1 MGIETVYSVVMVG
14 LGCLG
19 LAMTAKIAA
28 LAPGAG
34 ERLHLANL
42 VMDILGTARQQAAF
56 TASQQEAARHL
67 QRRLMKG
74 QRLAS
79 GFRGRKLRTP
89 KSPTPSEPPAP
100 SPT

>member
-1 MGIETVYSVVMVG
+1 MVG

-19 LAMTAKIAA
+19 FAMTAKIAA

-42 VMDILGTARQQAAF
+42 VMDILTARQQAAL
-56 TASQQEAARHL
+56 TVSQPEAARHL
-67 QRRLMKG
+67 QRLLMEG
-74 QRLAS
+74 QRPAS

>member
-19 LAMTAKIAA
+19 FAMTAKIAA

-42 VMDILGTARQQAAF
+42 VMDILGTARQQAAL
-56 TASQQEAARHL
+56 TVSQPEASSPLHMRNPPT
-67 QRRLMKG
+67 
-74 QRLAS
+74 S
-79 GFRGRKLRTP
+79 
-89 KSPTPSEPPAP
+89 KSPTPSEPAAPAP
-100 SPT
+100 T